1 MVHSLQGT
9 AMTAT
14 QRDEILHA
22 YREGLAELFGGELD
36 AVLLYGSQARGEAGE
51 DSDIDVLCVMRG
63 AFDYGEMIART
74 SELTARLS
82 LGYGV
87 VLSRAFV
94 TREDFA
100 TRQLPFLM
108 NVRREG
114 VAV

>member
-1 MVHSLQGT
+1 MVS
-9 AMTAT
+9 AK
-14 QRDEILHA
+14 RDEILHA
-22 YREGLAELFGGELD
+22 YRAGLTEALGNALD
-36 AVLLYGSQARGEAGE
+36 AVILYGSHARGEDRA

-74 SELTARLS
+74 SALTARVS
-82 LGYGV
+82 LEYGV

-94 TREDFA
+94 TREEYE

-114 VAV
+114 LAV